1 MPPASISALRRNMQQ
16 KKRHSTKHANS
27 ENPTKA
33 QKEKLVQKETRK
45 RTQNEDETSSES
57 KQ

>member
-1 MPPASISALRRNMQQ
+1 MKQ

-33 QKEKLVQKETRK
+33 QKEKIVQKDIRK
-45 RTQNEDETSSES
+45 RTQNNEETSSEN

>member
-1 MPPASISALRRNMQQ
+1 MKE

-33 QKEKLVQKETRK
+33 QKEKLVQKEIRK
-45 RTQNEDETSSES
+45 RTQNTDEISNES